1 MGASQAASGEE
12 ALTAAVVAAYA
23 SVDEATAKREGPL
36 LAAKVL
42 PARRELWRLAEMY
55 EPRRLA
61 DALRARCDPSDQSGR
76 GGVRELRE
84 ALADW
89 LDPPKRCRVCRRPIR
104 AGTELVG
111 CPGLPQRTGRF
122 GRALMRKPCRAP
134 PGHPLKYN
142 RAHGNRDCNG
152 RMKDGLT
159 FSLFSPVQLDTSA
172 NGCAA
177 AAAKLAKH
185 GGGAAYDLVVDRDC
199 RILFAAVRLPP
210 APRGERA
217 GPTCLADGERDAAP
231 ADLEG
236 LEAAC
241 TVPPVVSENGLEFG
255 GPPRGQADGR
265 PPASGT
271 GRAVA
276 AGVNQL
282 HLTQSMGA
290 SGLPDH
296 DASSLEPA
304 TQGRPGLGVVGPV
317 LPSLAF
323 QVGAA
328 PAGVTEDEGALVVP
342 PGDLQG
348 DNEGVGAVDRRVGDG
363 CLHGHHPTPIFTTCQ
378 ATLPGFPDGLD
389 CHAYAPHACSVDP
402 PAKRSPAPAGI
413 HPLVLGALR
422 RMDRAM
428 DKAMRA
434 NGRLVLGVQSRYFS
448 PKGSVTRADL
458 LQGGAD
464 GLRRALLDYDPNF
477 KPAGKKSGVAISTY
491 AINWIYQG
499 CGAVFSG
506 RDLVDVPDWARRLRR
521 DVEDL
526 GVDPGVLHG
535 AIDAAV
541 EAWGVP
547 EEGGPGTRPEG
558 LTEGCAALAALIA
571 RGFTQVAA
579 KNPPLCLHP
588 ARPRSPAHVAVLG
601 IRGRGRMR
609 DRGAFALGSALWDGA
624 TAKKGGQAERVR
636 ERLAACMGVLL
647 GLDCKGPA
655 LLTALRHGAAQ
666 VVSEVG
672 TGERS
677 DGEGDGAGGGGHGGD
692 SGGGRH
698 GRLDRAA
705 EHLREEADDAEA
717 RAAKEQEAGQRR
729 RAAYAAL
736 ERVRERDPEAAE
748 VVRRRHGLDGAGEPE
763 TFEALAAAPLR
774 CSGRRMCRESL
785 RKLYVAATREMS
797 EVAPDLLGAT
807 AVADIDTA
815 ATVTMQEHHET
826 AGAAH
831 APTDAAM
838 AAVRTFAARRAAI
851 EGHRSAAVIRRP
863 ARPKGTTSREQ
874 FGLLAGP
881 PPVVAQPAPDDAQ
894 AVALD
899 LAHALA

>member
-1 MGASQAASGEE
+1 MPNFTLRGPSKLGASQAASGEE

-23 SVDEATAKREGPL
+23 SVDEATAKRDGPL

-42 PARRELWRLAEMY
+42 PTRRELWRLAEMY

-61 DALRARCDPSDQSGR
+61 AALRARCDPSDQSGR

-111 CPGLPQRTGRF
+111 CPGLPQRVGRF
-122 GRALMRKPCRAP
+122 GKSLMRKPCKAP
-134 PGHPLKYN
+134 PGHPLKYS

-159 FSLFSPVQLDTSA
+159 LSLFTPVQLDTSTG
-172 NGCAA
+172 GCMS

-199 RILFAAVRLPP
+199 RILFAAVRLPKGP
-210 APRGERA
+210 AYER
-217 GPTCLADGERDAAP
+217 PDRAD
-231 ADLEG
+231 
-236 LEAAC
+236 
-241 TVPPVVSENGLEFG
+241 
-255 GPPRGQADGR
+255 DGR
-265 PPASGT
+265 PDV
-271 GRAVA
+271 RVA
-276 AGVNQL
+276 GQAER
-282 HLTQSMGA
+282 S
-290 SGLPDH
+290 P
-296 DASSLEPA
+296 
-304 TQGRPGLGVVGPV
+304 RPENKSNV
-317 LPSLAF
+317 LP
-323 QVGAA
+323 
-328 PAGVTEDEGALVVP
+328 
-342 PGDLQG
+342 
-348 DNEGVGAVDRRVGDG
+348 
-363 CLHGHHPTPIFTTCQ
+363 
-378 ATLPGFPDGLD
+378 
-389 CHAYAPHACSVDP
+389 
-402 PAKRSPAPAGI
+402 I
-413 HPLVLGALR
+413 HPAVLGALR

-428 DKAMRA
+428 DRAMRA

-541 EAWGVP
+541 EAWGMA
-547 EEGGPGTRPEG
+547 EGGGLRVDPRTGKETPLSAEG
-558 LTEGCAALAALIA
+558 LAEGCVALAILIA
-571 RGFTQVAA
+571 RGFSRVAA
-579 KNPPLCLHP
+579 EWARKPAGETAEERMGPLGRA
-588 ARPRSPAHVAVLG
+588 ARIALG
-601 IRGRGRMR
+601 FTPVPLRGKRG
-609 DRGAFALGSALWDGA
+609 DRGAFVLWKVLRVA
-624 TAKKGGQAERVR
+624 AEAKKGGQAERVR
-636 ERLAACMGVLL
+636 ERLAACVGALL

-655 LLTALRHGAAQ
+655 LLTALRYGAAQ

-677 DGEGDGAGGGGHGGD
+677 DGDGDGAGGGGHGGD
-692 SGGGRH
+692 SGGRG

-717 RAAKEQEAGQRR
+717 RAAEEQEAGQRR

-736 ERVRERDPEAAE
+736 ERVRARDPEAAE

-763 TFEALAAAPLR
+763 TFEALASAPLR

-785 RKLYVAATREMS
+785 RKLYVSATREMAAT
-797 EVAPDLLGAT
+797 APDLLGA
-807 AVADIDTA
+807 AVIVADCDTA
-815 ATVTMQEHHET
+815 PAVTMQEHHET
-826 AGAAH
+826 AGAAS
-831 APTDAAM
+831 AAFQPTDAAM
-838 AAVRTFAARRAAI
+838 AAVRTFAARRAPI
-851 EGHRSAAVIRRP
+851 EGQRSAPVIRR
-863 ARPKGTTSREQ
+863 RPTCSTSREQ

-881 PPVVAQPAPDDAQ
+881 PPAVAHAAPDGGQGD
-894 AVALD
+894 ALD
-899 LAHALA
+899 LPHALA

>member
-1 MGASQAASGEE
+1 MPSFTLRGPSKQGASQAAPGEE

-55 EPRRLA
+55 EPIRLA
-61 DALRARCDPSDQSGR
+61 AALRARCDPSDQSGR

-111 CPGLPQRTGRF
+111 CPGLPERRGRF

-134 PGHPLKYN
+134 SGHPLKYN

-152 RMKDGLT
+152 RLKDGLT

-172 NGCAA
+172 GGCAA

-199 RILFAAVRLPP
+199 RILFAAVRLPKAPTYERP
-210 APRGERA
+210 ATTAA
-217 GPTCLADGERDAAP
+217 GDVA
-231 ADLEG
+231 
-236 LEAAC
+236 
-241 TVPPVVSENGLEFG
+241 
-255 GPPRGQADGR
+255 PPR
-265 PPASGT
+265 S
-271 GRAVA
+271 
-276 AGVNQL
+276 N
-282 HLTQSMGA
+282 
-290 SGLPDH
+290 
-296 DASSLEPA
+296 
-304 TQGRPGLGVVGPV
+304 V
-317 LPSLAF
+317 LP
-323 QVGAA
+323 
-328 PAGVTEDEGALVVP
+328 
-342 PGDLQG
+342 
-348 DNEGVGAVDRRVGDG
+348 
-363 CLHGHHPTPIFTTCQ
+363 
-378 ATLPGFPDGLD
+378 
-389 CHAYAPHACSVDP
+389 
-402 PAKRSPAPAGI
+402 I
-413 HPLVLGALR
+413 HPAVLGALR

-428 DKAMRA
+428 DRALRA

-477 KPAGKKSGVAISTY
+477 RPPGKKSGVAISTY

-547 EEGGPGTRPEG
+547 EEGGHGTRPEG
-558 LTEGCAALAALIA
+558 LAEGLRALAEALAAGLM
-571 RGFTQVAA
+571 RAA
-579 KNPPLCLHP
+579 P
-588 ARPRSPAHVAVLG
+588 AASLALTSTAGAGPTTRPCFPASFALSG
-601 IRGRGRMR
+601 QGRGRR
-609 DRGAFALGSALWDGA
+609 GDRGAFAASRVLALAA
-624 TAKKGGQAERVR
+624 TAKSGGQAERVR
-636 ERLAACMGVLL
+636 ERLAACVGVLL
-647 GLDCKGPA
+647 GLECKGPA

-692 SGGGRH
+692 VGGGRH

-705 EHLREEADDAEA
+705 EQLREEADDAEA
-717 RAAKEQEAGQRR
+717 RAAEEQEAGQRR

-785 RKLYVAATREMS
+785 RKLYVAATREM
-797 EVAPDLLGAT
+797 AAT
-807 AVADIDTA
+807 AAALADALPVEVERLDVAMGDASAKAVA
-815 ATVTMQEHHET
+815 ALPAPVQ
-826 AGAAH
+826 
-831 APTDAAM
+831 PTDAQM
-838 AAVRTFAARRAAI
+838 AAVRTFALRRAAI
-851 EGHRSAAVIRRP
+851 EGQRSAPVIRRR
-863 ARPKGTTSREQ
+863 AGMVLVTDGATE
-874 FGLLAGP
+874 LAVTPESQG
-881 PPVVAQPAPDDAQ
+881 ACAS
-894 AVALD
+894 
-899 LAHALA
+899 HA